1 MMTLLAAVPGFPGR
15 QTPLAPA
22 GPQALS
28 IEHTLFLIFW
38 ITSIVFVI
46 VMAVLALG
54 VLRQRSTDPL
64 SPSPVSVDPAIE
76 KRATWIVA
84 GSIAITVILL
94 FVMLVASYVT
104 SHKTAVLAASNGLT
118 INVYGHEWWWEVE
131 YPDEEYPYRL
141 LRTANE
147 IHVPAGTVVDIHET
161 SRDVIHSF
169 WAPNIHGKKDLLPGY
184 WNDLSIEVD
193 KPGTWRGQ
201 CAEFC
206 GLQHAHMG
214 FYIVAQS
221 RGDFDNWFKAQLQPA
236 SEPNASQAQHGR

>member
-1 MMTLLAAVPGFPGR
+1 MAVVVSMLGMYASVQFDLPTGA
-15 QTPLAPA
+15 T
-22 GPQALS
+22 
-28 IEHTLFLIFW
+28 
-38 ITSIVFVI
+38 IVCTFGAVLI

-54 VLRQRSTDPL
+54 VLRQRSADPL
-64 SPSPVSVDPAIE
+64 SPSPISVDPAIE

-104 SHKTAVLAASNGLT
+104 SHKTAVLAASNGLK

-131 YPDEEYPYRL
+131 YPDEEHPYRL
-141 LRTANE
+141 VRTANE
-147 IHVPAGTVVDIHET
+147 IHVPAGTVIDIHET

-221 RGDFDNWFKAQLQPA
+221 RGDFDNWFKAQLQVCQLESDEQVVVRTECFAGAAWP
-236 SEPNASQAQHGR
+236 